1 MNCLTEI
8 NPKKDCGFIYRYI
21 SPSGKSYIGQTRYS
35 LKRRS
40 QKEGKDYKNCPAF
53 YSAILKYGWSNF
65 KVEILEECPLKDLDK
80 KEAEY
85 IKFYNSLVPY
95 GYNIYPSGSG
105 VCQKKSKTA
114 IDVYDLECN
123 YITSFPSLI
132 DCALEYS
139 IPWQAISACIRQ
151 EIEYYKDKIYVYK
164 GKKPALPHITKTHG
178 RVTAQYDLEENLIK
192 IYNSANEAARA
203 IGKNSNAGR
212 NIRLVAEGK
221 RQTAFG
227 YKWKFLD

>member
-1 MNCLTEI
+1 MNCLMEI
-8 NPKKDCGFIYRYI
+8 SPKNGYGFIYRYT
-21 SPSGKSYIGQTRYS
+21 SPSGKNYIGQTRYS
-35 LKRRS
+35 LRRRS
-40 QKEGKDYKNCPAF
+40 QKNGKDYKNCPAF
-53 YSAILKYGWSNF
+53 YSAIQKYGFENF
-65 KVEILEECPLKDLDK
+65 TVEILEECLLEELDV

-85 IKFYNSLVPY
+85 IKKYNSLVPC

-105 VCQKKSKTA
+105 VCQNKSRTA
-114 IDVYDLECN
+114 VDVYDLECN
-123 YITSFPSLI
+123 YIASFPSLI

-139 IPWQAISACIRQ
+139 VPWQAISACIRR
-151 EIEYYKDKIYVYK
+151 EIEYYKDKIYTYK
-164 GKKPALPHITKTHG
+164 GKKPSLPHITKTHG
-178 RVTAQYDLEENLIK
+178 RITAQYDLNGNLLK